1 MTALLLGDDGHA
13 VLCVVNGETVALSGV
28 AVERTGFFEPADGG
42 GVTLD
47 GERVPPLDVALHLA
61 RVRDAGGLP

>member
-1 MTALLLGDDGHA
+1 
-13 VLCVVNGETVALSGV
+13 
-28 AVERTGFFEPADGG
+28 VERTGFFEPADGG